1 MSKKKKIILAAA
13 CVVAALF
20 AVLHFRQNGKFV
32 PVKKGK
38 VVDAVYALGTVKPLV
53 YYNLRMG
60 NNSAISRIYV
70 VEGSSVKTG
79 DSLLSTSDM
88 ITMRS
93 PISGTVTSVN
103 FKENELV
110 STNSNVLSVI
120 DMKKLYVQISLDQES
135 VLRIKKNQTA
145 EVSFEMLRDKKVNGR
160 VTAVF
165 PSDGEFLVNISLDS
179 VPEEILPEMTCDVA
193 VKIADRENALLIPS
207 SAVTNEGVVVL
218 RGGKKMTLKP
228 KTQMIDAEW
237 VEITDGSIKPDDK
250 VLNGSNSV
258 KKRK

>member
-1 MSKKKKIILAAA
+1 MNMKKKVFI
-13 CVVAALF
+13 
-20 AVLHFRQNGKFV
+20 AVLLIISVLFIVFYVRKNGQFV
-32 PVKKGK
+32 PVKTGK
-38 VVDAVYALGTVKPLV
+38 VVDAVYALGTVKPLI

-70 VEGSSVKTG
+70 VEGSSVNKG
-79 DSLLSTSDM
+79 DPLLSTSDL

-165 PSDGEFLVNISLDS
+165 PSDGEFLVNISLES
-179 VPEEILPEMTCDVA
+179 VPDEILPEMTCDVA
-193 VKIADRENALLIPS
+193 VKIADRENALMIPS

-218 RGGKKMTLKP
+218 RGGKKKTLKP

-237 VEITDGSIKPDDK
+237 VEVTDGSILPDDK
-250 VLNGSNSV
+250 VLNGSKSA

>member
-1 MSKKKKIILAAA
+1 MSMKKKVFIVSVIALIIIA
-13 CVVAALF
+13 VVVF
-20 AVLHFRQNGKFV
+20 FRKNGEFT
-32 PVKKGK
+32 PVKTGK
-38 VVDAVYALGTVKPLV
+38 VVDAVYALGTVKPLI

-70 VEGSSVKTG
+70 VEGSSVNKG
-79 DSLLSTSDM
+79 DPLLSTSDM

-135 VLRIKKNQTA
+135 VLKIRKNQNA
-145 EVSFEMLRDKKVNGR
+145 EVSFEMLRDKKVSGR
-160 VTAVF
+160 VSAVF

-193 VKIADRENALLIPS
+193 VKIVVRENALMIPS
-207 SAVTNEGVVVL
+207 SAVTNDGVIVL
-218 RGGKKMTLKP
+218 RSGKKISLKP
-228 KTQMIDAEW
+228 KTQLIDAEW
-237 VEITDGSIKPDDK
+237 VEVTDGSIHVNDK
-250 VLNGSNSV
+250 VFTASKPA

>member
-1 MSKKKKIILAAA
+1 MNMKKKVFI
-13 CVVAALF
+13 
-20 AVLHFRQNGKFV
+20 AVLLIISVLFIVFYVRKNGQFV
-32 PVKKGK
+32 PVKTGK
-38 VVDAVYALGTVKPLV
+38 VVDAVYALGTVKPLI

-70 VEGSSVKTG
+70 VEGSSVNKG
-79 DSLLSTSDM
+79 DPLLSTSDL

-160 VTAVF
+160 VSAVF
-165 PSDGEFLVNISLDS
+165 PSDGEFLVNISLES
-179 VPEEILPEMTCDVA
+179 VPDEILPEMTCDVA
-193 VKIADRENALLIPS
+193 VKIAVRENALMIPS

-218 RGGKKMTLKP
+218 RGGKKISIKP

-237 VEITDGSIKPDDK
+237 IEITDGSILPDDK
-250 VLNGSNSV
+250 VLNGSKSA

>member
-1 MSKKKKIILAAA
+1 MSMKKK
-13 CVVAALF
+13 VVIVVSLIV
-20 AVLHFRQNGKFV
+20 AVLLAVFYLKKNGQFV
-32 PVKKGK
+32 PVKTGK
-38 VVDAVYALGTVKPLV
+38 VVDAVYALGTVKTLI

-70 VEGSSVKTG
+70 VEGSSVNKG
-79 DSLLSTSDM
+79 DPLISTSDM

-160 VTAVF
+160 VSAVF

-193 VKIADRENALLIPS
+193 VKIAVRDNAMMIPS
-207 SAVTNEGVVVL
+207 SAVTNEGVAVL
-218 RGGKKMTLKP
+218 RGGKKILLKP

-237 VEITDGSIKPDDK
+237 IEVTDGSILPNDK
-250 VLNGSNSV
+250 VLNGSKSA

>member
-1 MSKKKKIILAAA
+1 MSMKKKVFIVSAAVIIIIA
-13 CVVAALF
+13 VV
-20 AVLHFRQNGKFV
+20 HFFRKSGEFT
-32 PVKKGK
+32 PVKNGK
-38 VVDAVYALGTVKPLV
+38 VVDAVYALGTVKPLL

-70 VEGSSVKTG
+70 VEGSSVNKG
-79 DSLLSTSDM
+79 DPLLATSDM

-110 STNSNVLSVI
+110 STNANVLSVV

-135 VLRIKKNQTA
+135 VLRIRKNQTA
-145 EVSFEMLRDKKVNGR
+145 EVSFEMLRDKKVNGK
-160 VTAVF
+160 VSAVF

-193 VKIADRENALLIPS
+193 VKIAVRDNAVMIPS

-218 RGGKKMTLKP
+218 RGGKKMMLKP
-228 KTQMIDAEW
+228 KTQMIDSEW
-237 VEITDGSIKPDDK
+237 VEVTDGSISANDK
-250 VLNGSNSV
+250 VLSGAKSV

>member
-1 MSKKKKIILAAA
+1 MKKK
-13 CVVAALF
+13 VVIVVSLIV
-20 AVLHFRQNGKFV
+20 AVLLAVFYLKKNGQFV
-32 PVKKGK
+32 PVKTGK
-38 VVDAVYALGTVKPLV
+38 VVDAVYALGTVKPLI

-70 VEGSSVKTG
+70 VEGSSVNKG
-79 DSLLSTSDM
+79 DPLLSTSDM

-110 STNSNVLSVI
+110 STNANVLSVI

-160 VTAVF
+160 VSAVF
-165 PSDGEFLVNISLDS
+165 PSDGEFLVNIALDS

-193 VKIADRENALLIPS
+193 VKIAVRDNAMMIPS

-218 RGGKKMTLKP
+218 RGGKKIPLKP

-237 VEITDGSIKPDDK
+237 VEVTDGSILPNDK
-250 VLNGSNSV
+250 VLNVSKSV

>member
-1 MSKKKKIILAAA
+1 MNMKKKVFI
-13 CVVAALF
+13 
-20 AVLHFRQNGKFV
+20 AVLLIISVLFIVFYVRKNGQFV
-32 PVKKGK
+32 PVKTGK
-38 VVDAVYALGTVKPLV
+38 VVDAVYALGTVKPLI

-70 VEGSSVKTG
+70 VEGSSVNKG
-79 DSLLSTSDM
+79 DPLLSTSDL

-160 VTAVF
+160 VSAVF

-193 VKIADRENALLIPS
+193 VKIAVRENALMIPS

-218 RGGKKMTLKP
+218 RGGKKISIKP

-237 VEITDGSIKPDDK
+237 IEITDGSILPDDK
-250 VLNGSNSV
+250 VLNGSKSA